1 MAHERLSQADEP
13 GHALGPDRA
22 TLYTFSPS
30 HYNLR
35 AVWALDRAG
44 IVPRK
49 VRMLPMLHVP
59 IMASAFVWRGIKPR
73 DGDRTSSP
81 FGTPQLVV
89 ASASA
94 PAKLLS
100 SGSDIVAFADAG
112 EEHRVFPPRAPLSR
126 AEADAEA
133 DFVRMCHD
141 ELGVYVRSWMYTHL
155 AYDVRAWWAAF
166 LPNAGP
172 VSGAIFVLLTPLL
185 MLAMRSVMKVT
196 RQIETRRKTEAK
208 MRTIFAAVSERLA
221 APGGGGGSV
230 SGGASRLFLFGNA
243 FGPADLDFAA
253 LGAFAAGLGEE
264 AFRGGA
270 KIPPLSF
277 FPPDMRDFMA
287 EMKSTRAG
295 LHIAAMLRDYRQPR
309 A

>member
-1 MAHERLSQADEP
+1 MAHERLSEDP
-13 GHALGPDRA
+13 GRALGPDRA

-44 IVPRK
+44 IAPHN

-59 IMASAFVWRGIKPR
+59 IMAASYIWRGIKPR
-73 DGDRTSSP
+73 AGDRTSSP

-89 ASASA
+89 ALASSH
-94 PAKLLS
+94 AKLLS
-100 SGSDIVAFADAG
+100 SGSEIVAYADG
-112 EEHRVFPPRAPLSR
+112 GPGEHRVFPPRAPLSR
-126 AEADAEA
+126 SESDAEA
-133 DFVRMCHD
+133 EFVRMCHD
-141 ELGVYVRSWMYTHL
+141 ELGVCVRSWLYTHL

-172 VSGAIFVLLTPLL
+172 VSGVIFVLLTPLL
-185 MLAMRSVMKVT
+185 MFAMRRVMHVT
-196 RQIETRRKTEAK
+196 RQIEARRKTEAK
-208 MRTIFAAVSERLA
+208 MRTIFAAASERLA
-221 APGGGGGSV
+221 APG
-230 SGGASRLFLFGNA
+230 SGGASRQFLFGDA

-253 LGAFAAGLGEE
+253 LGAYAAGLGEE
-264 AFRGGA
+264 AFRGMA
-270 KIPPLSF
+270 KIPALAT
-277 FPPDMRDFMA
+277 FPPGMRDFMA

-295 LHIAAMLRDYRQPR
+295 QHIAAMARDYRLPR